1 MSDRFAEWLAN
12 RKDDTPAPMLSDGAT
27 VGDFRIVGFLGRGGS
42 GEVYRAEHRELK
54 FPAAI
59 KVLHRGDETGKAR
72 FAREAEILANHPCPR
87 FPRFFAYGESDDRP
101 YLATELDRKSVV

>member
-59 KVLHRGDETGKAR
+59 KVLHRGDEIGKAR
-72 FAREAEILANHPCPR
+72 FAREADILANNSCFG
-87 FPRFFAYGESDDRP
+87 FPR
-101 YLATELDRKSVV
+101 